1 MKEELNFSLNKMD
14 DAATSAE
21 DCTERYIESLNV
33 TDQAMNALEKN
44 MSATSEAY
52 QTIINN
58 YKMARNKLIQAG
70 EFMKEI
76 SLIIRNKQIDLEDK
90 TAYLNNNIE

>member
-21 DCTERYIESLNV
+21 DCTERYIESLRV

-44 MSATSEAY
+44 MSTTSNSY
-52 QTIINN
+52 QTIISN
-58 YKMARNKLIQAG
+58 YKTARNKLIQAG

-76 SLIIRNKQIDLEDK
+76 SQVIRNKQIDLEDK

>member
-21 DCTERYIESLNV
+21 DCTERYIESLRV

-44 MSATSEAY
+44 MSTTSNSLE
-52 QTIINN
+52 IN
-58 YKMARNKLIQAG
+58 
-70 EFMKEI
+70 
-76 SLIIRNKQIDLEDK
+76 
-90 TAYLNNNIE
+90 